1 MSSEPILTRFDETHD
16 AQRRVK
22 RIRELSAS
30 ITENVQTLIQLVHVA
45 KASNDHEILGYASW
59 TAYLVDVFGDEPL
72 SLTRDVRRELVAE
85 LSAQGMSTRAI
96 APIVGVTRQMV
107 SHDLRAS
114 EVASDLPPQADPL
127 TGEVLE
133 RTVTGLDGKTYQATS
148 AVVNAFLEDS
158 ADVQNARYVSNFFQS
173 IKRAHDCLAF
183 DAERLARLDPQAIEL
198 VRNLEKSLTSF
209 RIQME
214 ANQGLRLIQGSK

>member
-16 AQRRVK
+16 AQRRVQ

-45 KASNDHEILGYASW
+45 KASSDHEVLGYASW

-96 APIVGVTRQMV
+96 APIVGT
-107 SHDLRAS
+107 SHVM
-114 EVASDLPPQADPL
+114 VASDLKAEVLSDLTPAADPL
-127 TGEVLE
+127 TGEVIE

-148 AVVNAFLEDS
+148 AVVNAFLETNQELQDR
-158 ADVQNARYVSNFFQS
+158 QYVIAFLTAMRGSYKFVG
-173 IKRAHDCLAF
+173 F
-183 DAERLARLDPQAIEL
+183 DAGRLARLDPETTEVMEEL
-198 VRNLEKSLTSF
+198 QRSVNAFVSEMK
-209 RIQME
+209 
-214 ANQGLRLIQGSK
+214 ANQGLRLVNGGK

>member
-16 AQRRVK
+16 AQRRVQ

-45 KASNDHEILGYASW
+45 KASSDHEVLGYASW

-96 APIVGVTRQMV
+96 APIVGVTDMTVRRDM
-107 SHDLRAS
+107 AGATN
-114 EVASDLPPQADPL
+114 VAPQADPL

>member
-16 AQRRVK
+16 AQRRVQ

-45 KASNDHEILGYASW
+45 KASSDHEVLGYASW

-96 APIVGVTRQMV
+96 APIAGVTDMTVRRDM
-107 SHDLRAS
+107 AGATN
-114 EVASDLPPQADPL
+114 VAPQADPL